1 MNIENDIQMKKT
13 KKLYEQ
19 HNRLDKN
26 VQNKVVAE
34 QEKWKTDSFQI
45 KKYTH
50 HLLANQTT
58 PMARTVKTTTKPK
71 QIYERCIVIYL
82 KIIWMKE
89 II

>member
-1 MNIENDIQMKKT
+1 MKKT

-26 VQNKVVAE
+26 VQNKAVAE

-50 HLLANQTT
+50 HLLGNQTT
-58 PMARTVKTTTKPK
+58 PMAWTVKTTSKPN
-71 QIYERCIVIYL
+71 QNRF
-82 KIIWMKE
+82 MKDA
-89 II
+89 

>member
-58 PMARTVKTTTKPK
+58 PMAWTVKTTSKPN
-71 QIYERCIVIYL
+71 QNRV
-82 KIIWMKE
+82 MKDA
-89 II
+89 